1 MFFSSSILPKGLNW
15 MKKRSL
21 HPFRRKQDYFMVIN
35 HTHRIL
41 ILDCVRKL
49 STSSSCYLGNTAARI
64 QQDKEG
70 RNHFLQCPK
79 GMQAEGCNWWSHSW
93 RILGPGE
100 IFWQLWGRLPPNP
113 QPEKE
118 EKKNSKHILSRFSLI
133 TDGARRGHLQHTVTL
148 LIINNNNNKP
158 FSAHTMHWHCTNG
171 LT

>member
-79 GMQAEGCNWWSHSW
+79 GMQAEGCNWWSHPW

-100 IFWQLWGRLPPNP
+100 IFWQLWGRLHC
-113 QPEKE
+113 QGKAATESTTGKRRKE
-118 EKKNSKHILSRFSLI
+118 EFQAHLVSFLTYNGQSKKRTSTTYCHI
-133 TDGARRGHLQHTVTL
+133 AY
-148 LIINNNNNKP
+148 
-158 FSAHTMHWHCTNG
+158 
-171 LT
+171 